1 MTKEN
6 SKMGVVNTEVEVPE
20 DIAAALSTSAVAN
33 AAFAKMP
40 PSHKRRWIDHIIE
53 AKKPETRASRI
64 AKMVE
69 QIEAQQSGR

>member
-1 MTKEN
+1 ML
-6 SKMGVVNTEVEVPE
+6 GVGSGELGIEMPE
-20 DIAAALSTSAVAN
+20 DIAVALKSSPVAD

-69 QIEAQQSGR
+69 QIEAPQNNG